1 MAVID
6 DIAWFKNTFADKIV
20 PRLQGTP
27 IPFDL
32 VCAIAYQEAGELW
45 SRTRHHLPV
54 REVLR
59 LAVGDTLDAP
69 NRSAFPRDKAQLLST
84 KDGDEMFAVA
94 HRLLREMAAATGIEA
109 YQRVARKPNKFVHGF
124 GLFQIDL
131 QWFRSDPDFFL
142 HQQWQDIDVVT
153 AKMLAELLRG
163 VSSLGYEGRT
173 VLSDAEAAFLAIV
186 YNTGFRNFRKERGL
200 RQGHFNG
207 SHYYGEC
214 IDRYTKLARTVPTP
228 TIAAPFARY
237 EVQVRSSLKVRRG
250 CGLAFPVIR
259 SLANRARL
267 VVLEF
272 INTPSGRWAAV
283 DLDGDGRHDGY
294 VAAAYIAPV
303 D

>member
-20 PRLQGTP
+20 PLLRGTP

-32 VCAIAYQEAGELW
+32 VCAIAYQETGELW

-69 NRSAFPRDKAQLLST
+69 NRSAFPRDRAHLLSA
-84 KDGDEMFAVA
+84 GGGAEMFAIA
-94 HRLLREMAAATGIEA
+94 HGLLGEMAMATGIEA
-109 YQRVARKPNKFVHGF
+109 YQRVARNPHKFVHGY
-124 GLFQIDL
+124 GIFQIDL

-142 HQQWQDIDVVT
+142 QQRWQDIDVVT

-163 VSSLGYEGRT
+163 VGSLGYEGRT
-173 VLSDAEAAFLAIV
+173 DLSATEAAFLAIV
-186 YNTGFRNFRKERGL
+186 YNTGFRNFRKNRGL

-214 IDRYTKLARTVPTP
+214 IDRYIKLARTVPTP

-237 EVQVRSSLKVRRG
+237 EVRVRSSLNLRPG
-250 CGLAFPVIR
+250 SGLAFPAIR
-259 SLANRARL
+259 SLVNKTRL
-267 VVLEF
+267 FVLEF

-283 DLDGDGRHDGY
+283 DLDGNGTRDGY